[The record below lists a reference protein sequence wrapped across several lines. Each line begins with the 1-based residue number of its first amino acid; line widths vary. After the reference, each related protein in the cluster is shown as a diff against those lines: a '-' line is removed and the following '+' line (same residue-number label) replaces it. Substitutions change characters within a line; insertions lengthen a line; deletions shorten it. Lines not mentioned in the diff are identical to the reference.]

1 MAVERPFIPRQ
12 VFRTSAITFLQI
24 VLIFNAGASAAALD
38 SEESPP
44 NVVIF
49 LADDMTWHDVGV
61 YHRMFPWL
69 PNNAVTPNID
79 KLAAQG
85 IVFKQ
90 AFTATAMC
98 SVTRHQIYTG
108 LYPVRSGGYANHSR
122 VFNDT
127 RSIVD
132 YFSEHGYEVALAGKS
147 HVYPNS
153 VFRFLPVGGENKSNA
168 GASTFGIEKTKN
180 FLSNIGQKPFLLVVA
195 SANPHIPWNRG
206 NVQNYPTDEIVVPRY
221 LMDSNRLRE
230 MLSSYLAEVS
240 DLDREVGLIDDELK
254 KNGLLDNT
262 IFVFS
267 TEHGSDLP
275 FGKWTAYDTGV
286 RTALVVRWP
295 KAVEPG
301 VASAIVEL
309 VDLLPTL
316 LDLSVNQV
324 PEDLDGRSFADVI
337 RGNKDTHKSFA
348 VGLQTSKNIHNGVP
362 YPIRWIRTHRH
373 KLIENLIP
381 EAEFSSLTTSSTWFQ
396 EALAE
401 EKSAGGHHYL
411 RYIQRPDIEFYD
423 LIRDP
428 FELDNL
434 VEKLSP
440 AEAFQLEQMRA
451 RLHAWMLQQNDRGI
465 ETEMAVCQRKG
476 FSHRGCP

>member
-1 MAVERPFIPRQ
+1 VAVERPVIWRR
-12 VFRTSAITFLQI
+12 VFGTSAITFLQI
-24 VLIFNAGASAAALD
+24 AVMFIIVPPAAALGL
-38 SEESPP
+38 EESPP

-61 YHRMFPWL
+61 YHKMFPWL

-85 IVFKQ
+85 VVFEK

-98 SVTRHQIYTG
+98 SVARHQIYTG

-132 YFSEHGYEVALAGKS
+132 YFSEHGYEVALAGKT
-147 HVYPNS
+147 HVYPKS
-153 VFRFLPVGGENKSNA
+153 VFRFLSVGGENKSNA
-168 GASTFGIEKTKN
+168 GASTFGIEKTKK
-180 FLSNIGQKPFLLVVA
+180 FLSSIGRKPFLLVVA

-206 NVQNYPTDEIVVPRY
+206 NVQNYPTDKIVVPPY
-221 LMDSNRLRE
+221 LMDSNRLRK

-240 DLDREVGLIDDELK
+240 DLDREVGLIDNELER
-254 KNGLLDNT
+254 NGLIDNT

-275 FGKWTAYDTGV
+275 FGKWTAYDAGV

-295 KAVEPG
+295 QAIQPRTV
-301 VASAIVEL
+301 SAIVEL

-316 LDLSVNQV
+316 LDLSLNQV
-324 PEDLDGRSFADVI
+324 PEDLDGRSFADLI
-337 RGNKDTHKSFA
+337 RGNKDTHKFFA

-381 EAEFSSLTTSSTWFQ
+381 DAEFSSLTASSTWFQ
-396 EALAE
+396 EAWEE
-401 EKSAGGHHYL
+401 EKSAGGHHYS
-411 RYIQRPDIEFYD
+411 RYIHRPNIEFYD
-423 LIRDP
+423 LTRDP
-428 FELDNL
+428 FELNNL
-434 VEKLSP
+434 IEKLSP
-440 AEAFQLEQMRA
+440 AETLQLEEMRA
-451 RLHAWMLQQNDRGI
+451 RLHAWMLHQNDLGV
-465 ETEMAVCQRKG
+465 ETEMAACQRKG